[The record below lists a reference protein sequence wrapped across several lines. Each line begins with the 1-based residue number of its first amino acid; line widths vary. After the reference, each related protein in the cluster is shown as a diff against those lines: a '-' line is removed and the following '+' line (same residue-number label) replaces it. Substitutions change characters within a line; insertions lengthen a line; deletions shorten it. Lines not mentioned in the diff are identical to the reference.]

1 MLLIDES
8 FFVRNIILSI
18 VVFFSI
24 VAPFV
29 LCEKTMAKD
38 YHNQLLMENR
48 PADWKPPFP
57 DKEFSFSRFKTSS
70 DFNDYLEYRF
80 PVGTPSAAIEK
91 IMVEYGGAR
100 KRIVTEDFYQ
110 KENPIVIKYYKW
122 TWQGIVDRLFFSPN
136 KEAFAVFYFDN
147 DLRLVKSYGDAP

>member
-1 MLLIDES
+1 LLLIDES

-70 DFNDYLEYRF
+70 DFNDYL
-80 PVGTPSAAIEK
+80 
-91 IMVEYGGAR
+91 VEYGGAR